1 MEQSSEQNVPPQT
14 HPGTE
19 NSVNLTQ
26 NALPEESTQTLANP
40 PSQSQTNVQ
49 GNVDA
54 TSQHVRQPTQMA
66 HSQPPAPRHQSTLP
80 QPLPPAQPLP
90 RSNAPAV
97 LLNQSKP
104 NAFVQ
109 QSALTTSNYTD
120 IIHTQNPF
128 QYDVSSSLN
137 FQRISANVP
146 NGDELRVMA
155 LSSVRNQKSISES
168 LMVNQKGA
176 ESSETLI
183 SKMYFSNETPTN
195 APILKCRSVSFSQ
208 RKVASDSS
216 NNAFHIGVRALITS
230 RRLIFVDSTKN
241 NRYTLEKKQ
250 LTDKSIITPF
260 RKGETY
266 QTKSTITDDLW
277 FKPLPLPTITGV
289 EIYTSHR
296 SEASQY
302 VANRVAPYWFYSLLL
317 GFFSFSISLVGIGVS
332 LDSSST
338 SDESNSFLLI
348 VLPAILGIIF
358 LLASLYL
365 YSAKAKVKLY
375 NSINSVTKS
384 RTINIGAYDNI
395 QNCPTH
401 ITLEIEDSQPLAS
414 IFQWCKELQTNCP
427 HLNGEDDPLILM

>member
-1 MEQSSEQNVPPQT
+1 MEQSSEQD
-14 HPGTE
+14 
-19 NSVNLTQ
+19 
-26 NALPEESTQTLANP
+26 ESTQTSLGHEDRTNPTEEPTKEGLAQPLANP
-40 PSQSQTNVQ
+40 PVHSQTAVQ
-49 GNVDA
+49 GNADI
-54 TSQHVRQPTQMA
+54 TSETVRQPTQMTHRQA
-66 HSQPPAPRHQSTLP
+66 PIPRHQSALP

-128 QYDVSSSLN
+128 QHDVGSSLN

-146 NGDELRVMA
+146 NGDELRVTA
-155 LSSVRNQKSISES
+155 LNSVRNQKSISES
-168 LMVNQKGA
+168 LMINQKGA

-183 SKMYFSNETPTN
+183 SKMYFSNETPTT

-208 RKVASDSS
+208 RKATSDSK

-241 NRYTLEKKQ
+241 NLYTLEKKQ
-250 LTDKSIITPF
+250 LNDNSIITPF

-302 VANRVAPYWFYSLLL
+302 VANRVAPFWFYSLLL
-317 GFFSFSISLVGIGVS
+317 GLLSFSISLIGIGVS
-332 LDSSST
+332 LDSSASGA
-338 SDESNSFLLI
+338 ESNSFMMI
-348 VLPAILGIIF
+348 GFPAILGIIL
-358 LLASLYL
+358 LLASVYL

-401 ITLEIEDSQPLAS
+401 ISMEIEDSQPLLS
-414 IFQWCKELQTNCP
+414 IFQWCKELQNNCP
-427 HLNGEDDPLILM
+427 HLNGEEDPLILM

>member
-1 MEQSSEQNVPPQT
+1 MPIRFLQSKKSCIWFFEQCLSHWCPCANNEPKINFCGFNQKQPLHFGKKSNWLTNQSS
-14 HPGTE
+14 
-19 NSVNLTQ
+19 L
-26 NALPEESTQTLANP
+26 LF
-40 PSQSQTNVQ
+40 
-49 GNVDA
+49 
-54 TSQHVRQPTQMA
+54 VR
-66 HSQPPAPRHQSTLP
+66 
-80 QPLPPAQPLP
+80 
-90 RSNAPAV
+90 
-97 LLNQSKP
+97 
-104 NAFVQ
+104 
-109 QSALTTSNYTD
+109 
-120 IIHTQNPF
+120 
-128 QYDVSSSLN
+128 
-137 FQRISANVP
+137 
-146 NGDELRVMA
+146 
-155 LSSVRNQKSISES
+155 
-168 LMVNQKGA
+168 
-176 ESSETLI
+176 
-183 SKMYFSNETPTN
+183 
-195 APILKCRSVSFSQ
+195 
-208 RKVASDSS
+208 
-216 NNAFHIGVRALITS
+216 
-230 RRLIFVDSTKN
+230 
-241 NRYTLEKKQ
+241 
-250 LTDKSIITPF
+250 
-260 RKGETY
+260 ETY

-289 EIYTSHR
+289 EIYTSQKWSTSIR
-296 SEASQY
+296 
-302 VANRVAPYWFYSLLL
+302 ANRVAPYWFYSLLL

>member
-1 MEQSSEQNVPPQT
+1 M
-14 HPGTE
+14 
-19 NSVNLTQ
+19 
-26 NALPEESTQTLANP
+26 
-40 PSQSQTNVQ
+40 
-49 GNVDA
+49 
-54 TSQHVRQPTQMA
+54 
-66 HSQPPAPRHQSTLP
+66 
-80 QPLPPAQPLP
+80 
-90 RSNAPAV
+90 
-97 LLNQSKP
+97 
-104 NAFVQ
+104 
-109 QSALTTSNYTD
+109 
-120 IIHTQNPF
+120 
-128 QYDVSSSLN
+128 
-137 FQRISANVP
+137 
-146 NGDELRVMA
+146 
-155 LSSVRNQKSISES
+155 
-168 LMVNQKGA
+168 
-176 ESSETLI
+176 
-183 SKMYFSNETPTN
+183 
-195 APILKCRSVSFSQ
+195 PIRFFSQ

-241 NRYTLEKKQ
+241 NRYTLEKQ

-266 QTKSTITDDLW
+266 QTTTITDDLW

-296 SEASQY
+296 SEASQ
-302 VANRVAPYWFYSLLL
+302 RSQQSCSLLVL
-317 GFFSFSISLVGIGVS
+317 FFIAWIFSFSISLVGIGVS

-375 NSINSVTKS
+375 NSINLVTKS

>member
-1 MEQSSEQNVPPQT
+1 MFD
-14 HPGTE
+14 
-19 NSVNLTQ
+19 NLLKRRIASHQ
-26 NALPEESTQTLANP
+26 LLVINP
-40 PSQSQTNVQ
+40 HYHNLL
-49 GNVDA
+49 
-54 TSQHVRQPTQMA
+54 TSK
-66 HSQPPAPRHQSTLP
+66 
-80 QPLPPAQPLP
+80 PLP

-168 LMVNQKGA
+168 LMINQKGA

-277 FKPLPLPTITGV
+277 FKPLPLPTFTGV

-395 QNCPTH
+395 WA
-401 ITLEIEDSQPLAS
+401 EIVRNLLHQFSSGVKNYRP
-414 IFQWCKELQTNCP
+414 IV
-427 HLNGEDDPLILM
+427 LI